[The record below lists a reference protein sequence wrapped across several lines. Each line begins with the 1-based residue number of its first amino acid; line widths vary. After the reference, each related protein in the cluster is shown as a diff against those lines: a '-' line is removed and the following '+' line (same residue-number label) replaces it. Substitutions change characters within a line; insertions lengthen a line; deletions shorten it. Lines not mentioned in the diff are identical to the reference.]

1 MWNSPRRT
9 KKTGIRYD
17 IRDIAVLT
25 HPLDQ
30 MMDFLGSSSVEDV
43 VHERILCRMDK
54 DELTF
59 AIYEVLRALLEDDP
73 IPKKGHTGYQ
83 EAIVAELLYQTQIL
97 IGCELDMDEKPLNYA
112 RAAAWQSVVRLR
124 APQPKSRRE
133 VLWQLDDLKLN
144 LNAPKIFRS
153 PKITFDHWEAL
164 LLAEG
169 GLWDEFLWDDDWRMD
184 IACMVMSSAKRTI
197 VGDREEAE
205 SNEVAAPQA
214 GRLDISYEAAGSRL
228 GLVASGRRCESS
240 SRAPQ
245 ETTAASESRPRSS
258 RRISAQLD
266 GTASSGC

>member
-184 IACMVMSSAKRTI
+184 QLM
-197 VGDREEAE
+197 DL
-205 SNEVAAPQA
+205 P
-214 GRLDISYEAAGSRL
+214 
-228 GLVASGRRCESS
+228 
-240 SRAPQ
+240 P
-245 ETTAASESRPRSS
+245 AASKNVSS
-258 RRISAQLD
+258 VAGIDLETVYGLPHSPS
-266 GTASSGC
+266 TAELRMAEGYIQYVIWKDQAVWNRN